1 MRKEIVMQI
10 HIQSQGFTL
19 TDALRDHAEYRL
31 RCGLTHASDHIRR
44 VGMRLS
50 DINGPR
56 GGADKRCSIVV
67 ALESLPEVVIEDVE
81 SDLYMAIDRA
91 ADRASRSV
99 TRCLE
104 RKREHVA
111 GQRPDLFQL
120 EAD

>member
-1 MRKEIVMQI
+1 MQI

-19 TDALRDHAEYRL
+19 TEALREHAERRL
-31 RCGLTHASDHIRR
+31 RYGLTRGSDHIRR
-44 VGMRLS
+44 VEMRLS

-67 ALESLPEVVIEDVE
+67 ALESLPDVVIEDIE
-81 SDLYMAIDRA
+81 NDLYVAIDRA
-91 ADRASRSV
+91 ADRAGRSV

-104 RKREHVA
+104 RKRKHVA
-111 GQRPDLFQL
+111 NPRTDLSPP

>member
-1 MRKEIVMQI
+1 MQI
-10 HIQSQGFTL
+10 HIQSQGFSL
-19 TDALRDHAEYRL
+19 TDALREHAEHRL
-31 RCGLTHASDHIRR
+31 RFGLTHASDHIRR
-44 VGMRLS
+44 VEMRLS

-67 ALESLPEVVIEDVE
+67 TLENLPEVVIEDVE
-81 SDLYMAIDRA
+81 NDLYDAIDRA

-99 TRCLE
+99 ARCLE

-111 GQRPDLFQL
+111 GQRPDLSPP

>member
-1 MRKEIVMQI
+1 MQI

-19 TDALRDHAEYRL
+19 TDALREHAEHRL
-31 RCGLTHASDHIRR
+31 RFGLTHASDHIRR
-44 VGMRLS
+44 VEMRLS

-56 GGADKRCSIVV
+56 GGADKRCGIVV
-67 ALESLPEVVIEDVE
+67 ALENLPDVVIEDIE
-81 SDLYMAIDRA
+81 NDLYVAIDRA

-99 TRCLE
+99 ARCLK

-111 GQRPDLFQL
+111 GPRPDLSPP

>member
-1 MRKEIVMQI
+1 MQI

-31 RCGLTHASDHIRR
+31 RFGLTHASDHIRR
-44 VGMRLS
+44 VEMRLS

-67 ALESLPEVVIEDVE
+67 ALESLPDVVIEDVE
-81 SDLYMAIDRA
+81 SDLYVAIDRA

-99 TRCLE
+99 ARCLD

-111 GQRPDLFQL
+111 GQRPYLFSP